1 MKIEKY
7 SNSYGMF
14 DVSITAEGKI
24 LSVSLG
30 GDDVNLSCRF
40 VDFRKITDIS
50 FNILEEYGELYS
62 LFERLYMNIVSG
74 NVLGMD
80 ERNESVKRS
89 MEQMRSY
96 SWYKEIVNDGVV
108 TIYCDA
114 YPVECPNI
122 LRIRKCAGKIE
133 LSFEQ
138 RQNENNRLP
147 KNPFCINVNV
157 RQDGSKLHDFCYP
170 FKDLY
175 RGLQSVSCE
184 KEKKDVEKRF
194 MIKPCDKF

>member
-1 MKIEKY
+1 MEIEKY
-7 SNSYGMF
+7 NNSYGMY

-24 LSVSLG
+24 LSVTLG

-40 VDFRKITDIS
+40 VDFQKIEDIS
-50 FNILEEYGELYS
+50 FDVLEEYGEVYS

-80 ERNESVKRS
+80 EERESTKRS

-108 TIYCDA
+108 IIYSDA

-122 LRIRKCAGKIE
+122 LRIRRWPGKIE

-157 RQDGSKLHDFCYP
+157 RQDGSKSHEFCYP

-175 RGLQSVSCE
+175 KRLQNVSCE
-184 KEKKDVEKRF
+184 KDEKNVEKRF
-194 MIKPCDKF
+194 TIKRCDIF